1 MKKYQKFTEPA
12 GGQMTLF
19 SQAGSRED
27 ESLASHSHKRGS
39 EMERQM
45 TATSGRKCLESLE
58 KFSHVSLWA
67 KMLAASLIGT
77 GEWYSNKCR
86 LTWKLRGMNR
96 RRLYFQLAVST
107 LPTEGTGFGLLL
119 TPTVTQI
126 GISENRIEKRTA
138 YRQSVGRQYTPGN
151 LLEQIQGMLP
161 TPAAVDSKQTT
172 LCESQRDRSSL
183 PGLMVKMFLP
193 DYFAQTGHSS
203 QLNPLFVTEMMGYP
217 LNWLTSPFQNGD
229 KKALKH

>member
-86 LTWKLRGMNR
+86 LTWKLRGMNW
-96 RRLYFQLAVST
+96 RRLYFQLAVKT

-161 TPAAVDSKQTT
+161 TPATRDYKGARLTEALDAANRT
-172 LCESQRDRSSL
+172 ESNS
-183 PGLMVKMFLP
+183 LP

-217 LNWLTSPFQNGD
+217 LDWLTSPFQNGD